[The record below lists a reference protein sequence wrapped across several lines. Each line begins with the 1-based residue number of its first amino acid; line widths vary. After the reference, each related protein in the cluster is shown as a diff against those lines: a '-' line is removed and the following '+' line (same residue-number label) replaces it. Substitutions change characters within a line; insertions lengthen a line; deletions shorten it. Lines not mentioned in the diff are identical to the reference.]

1 MEVKNFESCEEVQY
15 EKKDIGDILNESEL
29 IDTEAAATE
38 ILIWIA
44 NNVEQFIDNQ
54 RKMFKLDL
62 IIDAEDGATET
73 MPCTRALQ
81 NLYRAIPDDPEVEI
95 ESIDSLESAYANLSE
110 KEKNRLDIIQ
120 NCRTTLDNVANAI
133 QEDMRSNQEM
143 LEALFKRMG
152 FYYEMKGVNQ
162 GSLLVE
168 ELVGEVAIN
177 KFEYEAFPVGVNIT
191 NPVVEVHEEDGSIT
205 ESGGD
210 VQTSYVIPEGFTV
223 WLEIAFKAKQ
233 QQMGSLF

>member
-1 MEVKNFESCEEVQY
+1 MEVSKFESCEQVEY
-15 EKKDIGDILNESEL
+15 EKKPIAEILKESEL
-29 IDTEAAATE
+29 IDTEESAKE

-54 RKMFKLDL
+54 RKRFKLDL

-81 NLYRAIPDDPEVEI
+81 DLYRAIPEDPEVEV
-95 ESIDSLESAYANLSE
+95 ESIGNLESFYDQLTESQKKHLE
-110 KEKNRLDIIQ
+110 VIQ
-120 NCRTTLDNVANAI
+120 DCRTALDNVANAI
-133 QEDMRSNQEM
+133 QEEMRSNQVM

-152 FYYEMKGVNQ
+152 FFYEMKGVNQ
-162 GSLLVE
+162 GNLLVE

-177 KFEYEAFPVGVNIT
+177 KFEYEAFPVGVNVT
-191 NPVVEVHEEDGSIT
+191 APVVEVHEEDGSIT
-205 ESGGD
+205 KSGGD